1 MPKRK
6 NIRHIALS
14 AMRGRKNDTKLLL
27 FVIILVFLFISLS
40 QILLASIAKTDHV
53 RRTDLYGTWQVMF
66 HGASEEKT
74 KALRK
79 EIKDASLSV
88 LPIAGY
94 TQDNRLIA
102 SFDDK
107 TMALGNFKLKEGRL
121 PEAPDEIAMVGS
133 GNDAELSIG
142 STVTVKY
149 LSDHTLKHYTS
160 SESILDQYAPLYPY
174 LPLNDMRIVRE
185 FEQWWAEKGGSII
198 KGVAGYETYPRN
210 LSECT
215 ALQYRALFAQWMLR
229 ESVPGSLAGAYWTEQ
244 FGKKTTSNDL
254 IGYEGITITIQ
265 RLMREVSYY
274 GDEFGGYDGNGLEGY
289 AKPWFTKVQ
298 FSKEY
303 KVTGLIEPYEE
314 RWDTEGFEMPSAF
327 VTPEECQFI
336 HNAMDAPREK
346 FIELPPYEPQS
357 IVLFAGSPKMASS
370 LYEQGLPV
378 YEDGLTKRFKISKL
392 QKGFGKYGGYITGLD
407 REGNEVSLPYEGEG
421 GLLKVEH
428 PYQFRGYVYTTVE
441 QLRTGTFYYESV
453 FPMPIPTLSADKAYA
468 SNEEPY
474 RINRYAYPP
483 DTDIA
488 VQLQTVMSVSLSA
501 VSFCAVFLISLTQLR
516 RRSKRIALTRAI
528 GASKG
533 QTVKLLAWETWY
545 QLAFGVPLGLLIGFI
560 LSFIAVKIFGASY
573 SVGMVFSIDVG
584 ALILG
589 ILGGV
594 ISVLFSMA
602 LSGLYAMQIP
612 LISGAEK
619 APKKISEKPRAK
631 LRKRKKMTR
640 LSLVRREITFNRGRS
655 LAAFA
660 LSFLLILSTI
670 LAVFLGSNSF
680 ARWREIVYL
689 PDKPDYVVRVPYRVS
704 KTFLEEIMEE
714 IGSITDINRIIPY
727 HAGENLSLMC
737 EELLPKSPRLT
748 LEYEKNPPGQ
758 SGSAFSLTGGFNEA
772 LNYYKRDL
780 YREPGMDEYLDPDQD
795 DGSGK
800 PKVEEVTSVF
810 VDLLCFDF
818 DLYPAVKDFLEEAL
832 AEGDVDWERLTKG
845 ETCLVLSPLY
855 DDELQSSTNRNDRH
869 LFYRD
874 NGVEVGDVFR
884 LKGHTQSVDEV
895 EVDVLTRE
903 NKVEVS
909 GIIHYFPDRGFWP
922 LSDEPKHLT
931 LISGEP
937 LLKSLY
943 HLSGKRMDAYQSA
956 LFEIMSQLFQPD
968 CMGKSYFCLF
978 ADPKAEGGMLDI
990 AVHQWAASHGFHVT
1004 DYRMANR
1011 SLYTD
1016 AQSSMLMTVLL
1027 AAGVIFITLTIL
1039 VNTNQSTAEAN
1050 KKRTGILQAI
1060 GLTKKDFLVMQVH
1073 RALPSALI
1081 ALLLSHG
1088 FVAGVLVIISVI
1100 FEGVSPR
1107 VLIPHMAETFFW
1119 QYPWTIHAALCILFV
1134 VLSVVIAVN
1143 PMRKVASESAIDNI
1157 RD

>member
-1 MPKRK
+1 MKVPKRK

-14 AMRGRKNDTKLLL
+14 AMKGRKNDTKLLL

-40 QILLASIAKTDHV
+40 QILLASIAKMDHL
-53 RRTDLYGTWQVMF
+53 RRTNLYGTWQVMY

-74 KALRK
+74 NALREK
-79 EIKDASLSV
+79 MTGISLSV

-94 TQDNRLIA
+94 TQDNQLIA

-107 TMALGNFKLKEGRL
+107 TMELGNFKLKDGHL
-121 PEAPDEIAMVGS
+121 PETPDEIALVGS
-133 GNDAELSIG
+133 GDDANRAIG
-142 STVTVKY
+142 STVTIKY

-160 SESILDQYAPLYPY
+160 SESILDQYAPLYQY
-174 LPLNDMRIVRE
+174 LPLNDLRIVRE
-185 FEQWWAEKGGSII
+185 FERWWAEKGGSII

-215 ALQYRALFAQWMLR
+215 ALQYRALFAQWMR
-229 ESVPGSLAGAYWTEQ
+229 RVSVPGSLTGGYWTEQ
-244 FGKKTTSNDL
+244 FGKTTTSNDL
-254 IGYEGITITIQ
+254 IGYEGTTITIQ

-274 GDEFGGYDGNGLEGY
+274 GEEFGGYDSNGLEGY

-428 PYQFRGYVYTTVE
+428 PYQLYTTVE
-441 QLRTGTFYYESV
+441 QLRTGTFSYESV
-453 FPMPIPTLSADKAYA
+453 FPMPIPTLSADKAYET
-468 SNEEPY
+468 NEEPY
-474 RINRYAYPP
+474 RINRFAYPP
-483 DTDIA
+483 DTDVA
-488 VQLQTVMSVSLSA
+488 VQLQTVMSLSLSA

-516 RRSKRIALTRAI
+516 RRSKRVALMRAI

-594 ISVLFSMA
+594 ISVLVSMA

-619 APKKISEKPRAK
+619 APKRICEKPRAK

-640 LSLVRREITFNRGRS
+640 LSLVRRELSFNRGRS

-670 LAVFLGSNSF
+670 LAVFLGSNAFS
-680 ARWREIVYL
+680 RWRETVYL
-689 PDKPDYVVRVPYRVS
+689 PDKPDYIVRVPYRVN
-704 KTFLEEIMEE
+704 KPFLEEIMEE
-714 IGSITDINRIIPY
+714 IGSITDINRVIPY
-727 HAGENLSLMC
+727 HTGENLSLVC
-737 EELLPKSPRLT
+737 EELLPKSSRLT
-748 LEYEKNPPGQ
+748 LEYEKNAPGQ
-758 SGSAFSLTGGFNEA
+758 PGSSFSLTGGYKEA
-772 LNYYKRDL
+772 LNYHDEYL
-780 YREPGMDEYLDPDQD
+780 FREQGMDEYYDPDQN
-795 DGSGK
+795 DGSGSRK
-800 PKVEEVTSVF
+800 WEDVTSVF

-818 DLYPAVKDFLEEAL
+818 DLYPTAKDLLEKAL
-832 AEGDVDWERLTKG
+832 AEGDVDWERLAKG
-845 ETCLVLSPLY
+845 ETCIVLSPLY
-855 DDELQSSTNRNDRH
+855 DDDLQTSTNRNDRH

-874 NGVEVGDVFR
+874 DGVDVGDVFR
-884 LKGHTQSVDEV
+884 LKGHTQNLGMDGDLSI
-895 EVDVLTRE
+895 TTKE
-903 NKVEVS
+903 NVVEVS
-909 GIIHYFPDRGFWP
+909 GIIHYFPDRGFWS
-922 LSDEPKHLT
+922 LSNEPKRLT
-931 LISGEP
+931 IISGEP

-943 HLSGKRMDAYQSA
+943 HLSGKRMDAYQSS

-990 AVHQWAASHGFHVT
+990 SVHQWAESHGFHVT

-1011 SLYTD
+1011 ALYTD

-1027 AAGVIFITLTIL
+1027 AAGVIFITLAIL
-1039 VNTNQSTAEAN
+1039 INTNQSTVDAN

-1060 GLTKKDFLVMQVH
+1060 GLTKQDFLVMQVH
-1073 RALPSALI
+1073 KALPSALI

-1088 FVAGVLVIISVI
+1088 IVAGVLVIISV
-1100 FEGVSPR
+1100 FFKGVSPR
-1107 VLIPHMAETFFW
+1107 VLIPHMAETYFW